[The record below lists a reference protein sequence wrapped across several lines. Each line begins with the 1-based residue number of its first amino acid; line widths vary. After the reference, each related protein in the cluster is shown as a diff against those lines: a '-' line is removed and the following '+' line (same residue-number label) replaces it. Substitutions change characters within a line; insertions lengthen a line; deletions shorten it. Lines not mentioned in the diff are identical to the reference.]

1 MVVRC
6 KVWGVRCEVY
16 WYHQSR
22 GWCEQIWR
30 WFYSLNGVEQSGP
43 IEWLVVAQCSTGGTS
58 SLKVMLQTPNT
69 RLQIQF
75 LISFREQEAS
85 CSFVQTDCLPSLLAL
100 ETKNISVV
108 CLSRALHFSGQ
119 SREEEKWSK
128 IFLLYVDSESVW
140 VCPQCVSSQ
149 FTLLTVT
156 WGSCCRCI
164 IKSVTCIFSSILVAG
179 RLDGQHVSDIGWI
192 PNNTK
197 YVFILT
203 SCCFNLSQSRH

>member
-1 MVVRC
+1 M
-6 KVWGVRCEVY
+6 RCEVY

-58 SLKVMLQTPNT
+58 TLKVMLQTPNT

-119 SREEEKWSK
+119 SRGGGGGDVEQILFTLCRHWE
-128 IFLLYVDSESVW
+128 
-140 VCPQCVSSQ
+140 CVSVSPVCQ
-149 FTLLTVT
+149 LTIYPPDSDVRLL
-156 WGSCCRCI
+156 
-164 IKSVTCIFSSILVAG
+164 
-179 RLDGQHVSDIGWI
+179 
-192 PNNTK
+192 
-197 YVFILT
+197 
-203 SCCFNLSQSRH
+203 LSMHHKKCHLYF